1 MEKIDWSKAP
11 DWADRLMSNI
21 ETGEKCWADDVK
33 YQYIDGEVAQEFKY
47 SDFVFALIEYRPDA
61 WQEGEERMNNIAQ
74 NGNDGHYADSLTVN
88 IEPID
93 ILDDEPKIDNVNSP
107 EHYQSEDG
115 IECIDA
121 IRAALGKE
129 GFISHCRGTAIKY
142 AWRSGKKANHAED
155 LRKAAW
161 YLEKAASELDK

>member
-1 MEKIDWSKAP
+1 MSDVDWNEAPEWASRAVKFSGENDVYWAGCGNCQKIGGAIVYVMNK
-11 DWADRLMSNI
+11 
-21 ETGEKCWADDVK
+21 DD
-33 YQYIDGEVAQEFKY
+33 YEIL
-47 SDFVFALIEYRPDA
+47 SIRPDDK
-61 WQEGEERMNNIAQ
+61 WQEGEERMDNIAQ
-74 NGNDGHYADSLTVN
+74 NGNDGHYV
-88 IEPID
+88 EV
-93 ILDDEPKIDNVNSP
+93 PKTDNVNSP

-121 IRAALGKE
+121 IRAALGKD

>member
-1 MEKIDWSKAP
+1 MEINWNDAP
-11 DWADRLMSNI
+11 EWADSVRKTVVGNFYWCNDKQCLIFGYSKDSNPTSI
-21 ETGEKCWADDVK
+21 VNEGQKGILRYFTINDL
-33 YQYIDGEVAQEFKY
+33 
-47 SDFVFALIEYRPDA
+47 ALVELRPDE

-74 NGNDGHYADSLTVN
+74 NGNDGHYV
-88 IEPID
+88 EV
-93 ILDDEPKIDNVNSP
+93 PKTDNVNSP

-121 IRAALGKE
+121 IRAALGKD

>member
-1 MEKIDWSKAP
+1 MENIDWNEAP
-11 DWADRLMSNI
+11 DWADRLMESAIND
-21 ETGEKCWADDVK
+21 GVYVWADDV
-33 YQYIDGEVAQEFKY
+33 
-47 SDFVFALIEYRPDA
+47 EYRYIERSIIHKFRDSASVFKLVETRPNP
-61 WQEGEERMNNIAQ
+61 WQEGEERMNVIPQ
-74 NGNDGHYADSLTVN
+74 NGNDGEHYADA
-88 IEPID
+88 
-93 ILDDEPKIDNVNSP
+93 PKIDNVNSP

-121 IRAALGKE
+121 IRAALGKD

-142 AWRSGKKANHAED
+142 AWRSGKKDNHAED

>member
-1 MEKIDWSKAP
+1 MSEVDWSKAP
-11 DWADRLMSNI
+11 SWATKLMERTTDKGVYIWADS
-21 ETGEKCWADDVK
+21 
-33 YQYIDGEVAQEFKY
+33 
-47 SDFVFALIEYRPDA
+47 IEYRYTNNSRIHKFSDTTVVFKLVEIRPDK

-74 NGNDGHYADSLTVN
+74 NGNDGHYV
-88 IEPID
+88 EV
-93 ILDDEPKIDNVNSP
+93 PKTDNVNSP

-121 IRAALGKE
+121 IRAALGKD